1 MSVARTVTAILSF
14 LCGANQ
20 NDRRKAETMKKLISV
35 LLVLVLCFT
44 LMSALAYADKID
56 RKVDKV
62 ETIVGSVGQISEK
75 FDFSQ
80 LGTFK
85 LPNDFTQLFS
95 LLKHAT
101 VWTFV
106 RDIVATIKDV
116 KANI

>member
-1 MSVARTVTAILSF
+1 
-14 LCGANQ
+14 
-20 NDRRKAETMKKLISV
+20 MKKLISV

-56 RKVDKV
+56 QTVDTIESIVDSV
-62 ETIVGSVGQISEK
+62 EQASEK

-85 LPNDFTQLFS
+85 LPNVFTQLFS
-95 LLKHAT
+95 ALKLDT

-106 RDIVATIKDV
+106 RNILAAVRGID
-116 KANI
+116 ANI